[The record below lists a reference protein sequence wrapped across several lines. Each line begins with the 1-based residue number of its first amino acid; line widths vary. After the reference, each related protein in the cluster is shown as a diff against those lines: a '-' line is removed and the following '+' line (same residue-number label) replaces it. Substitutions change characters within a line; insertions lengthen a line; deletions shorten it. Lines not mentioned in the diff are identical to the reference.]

1 MSTAVANA
9 SPQNTGV
16 TTKPERVEA
25 TLAGMVEK
33 FRSVLPAEMPAE
45 RFCRVA
51 INALQDPRVAEC
63 AMTPEGRQSIV
74 TEATNA
80 ATDGLLLD
88 KREAFLNVY
97 KTKVGNEWIPL
108 VKYMPMYQGLLKLA
122 RNSGLIADI
131 KCDIVRD
138 NDLFTVDKFPPPG
151 MCPIEH
157 RYPADAFAR
166 GDVVKG
172 AYAIAQYKD
181 GSWSNPEVMSAADI
195 EKIRKGSP
203 AKDMDAWS
211 KHWNEMA
218 RKTVIRRLSK
228 YLPKST
234 DGMERLHN
242 ASMRGDDYNLIQ
254 GVAGTT
260 EQPRKKM
267 MASTLLS
274 QPAPKAAEPERPQ
287 IAAPEVKP
295 PERAT
300 EQQKAKAAETL
311 KQEVLPKEEKKASK
325 GKAPPPPADESYDE
339 RDGGYVDPLTGE
351 AVEDDDGI

>member
-9 SPQNTGV
+9 SPQNGGV

-33 FRSVLPAEMPAE
+33 FRSVLPTEMPAE

-63 AMTPEGRQSIV
+63 AQTPEGRQSIV

-97 KTKVGNEWIPL
+97 KTKVGNDWIPL
-108 VKYMPMYQGLLKLA
+108 VKYMPMYQGLLKLI
-122 RNSGLIADI
+122 RNSDLIRELY
-131 KCDIVRD
+131 CDVVRQG
-138 NDLFTVDKFPPPG
+138 DLFAVDQFPMPG
-151 MCPIEH
+151 TSPVTH
-157 RYPADAFAR
+157 QYPDDPFAR
-166 GDVVKG
+166 GEPRGVYAVVF
-172 AYAIAQYKD
+172 YKD
-181 GSWSNPEVMSAADI
+181 GTWSKAEVMSVADV
-195 EKIRKGSP
+195 EKIRQISP
-203 AKDMDAWS
+203 AKDKDAWS
-211 KHWNEMA
+211 KHWAEMA
-218 RKTVIRRLSK
+218 KKTVTRRLSK
-228 YLPKST
+228 WLPKST
-234 DGMERLHN
+234 DGMERFH
-242 ASMRGDDYNLIQ
+242 AAAQRGDDYRTIQ

-287 IAAPEVKP
+287 IAAPATPTPEPVK
-295 PERAT
+295 
-300 EQQKAKAAETL
+300 EQKPAAKQAQ
-311 KQEVLPKEEKKASK
+311 QEVLPKEEKKANK
-325 GKAPPPPADESYDE
+325 AKAPPPPADEGFDE

-351 AVEDDDGI
+351 SVEDDDGI

>member
-9 SPQNTGV
+9 SPQNGGL

-63 AMTPEGRQSIV
+63 AHTPEGRQSIV

-108 VKYMPMYQGLLKLA
+108 VKYMPMYQGLLKLI
-122 RNSGLIADI
+122 RNSDLIRELY
-131 KCDIVRD
+131 CDVVRQG
-138 NDLFTVDKFPPPG
+138 DLFAVDQFPMPG
-151 MCPIEH
+151 TSPVTH
-157 RYPADAFAR
+157 QYPDDPFAR
-166 GDVVKG
+166 GEPRGVYAVVF
-172 AYAIAQYKD
+172 YKD
-181 GSWSNPEVMSAADI
+181 GTWSKAEVMSVADV
-195 EKIRKGSP
+195 EKIRQISP
-203 AKDMDAWS
+203 AKDKDAWT
-211 KHWNEMA
+211 KHWAEMA
-218 RKTVIRRLSK
+218 KKTVTRRLSK
-228 YLPKST
+228 WLPKST
-234 DGMERLHN
+234 DGMERFH
-242 ASMRGDDYNLIQ
+242 AAAQRGDDYRTIQ
-254 GVAGTT
+254 GVAGTLDA
-260 EQPRKKM
+260 PRKKM

-274 QPAPKAAEPERPQ
+274 QPAPKATEPERPQ
-287 IAAPEVKP
+287 IAAPATP
-295 PERAT
+295 TPEPAKA
-300 EQQKAKAAETL
+300 EPVKAKAAQ
-311 KQEVLPKEEKKASK
+311 QEVLPKEEKKASK
-325 GKAPPPPADESYDE
+325 AKSPPPADDGYDE